1 VRLTRADWVRL
12 VLLWL
17 GGIDLRLT
25 MLAVPPLIPLI
36 HRELHL
42 DEKAIGALVSGPVL
56 LLAIAAV
63 PGSLL
68 IAKLGVRG
76 ALLAGLG
83 SVALFGALRGFGP
96 SVPVL
101 FSATFLMGVGVAV
114 TQPAFPSLVR
124 EWFPRR
130 IAIATAV
137 YSNGILI
144 GETLPTA
151 LTTPV
156 GVLPF
161 AHGDWRWAL
170 ASWSVLVLLSAVAI
184 GAAAPARV
192 AVAHGDWRWALAS
205 WSVLVL
211 LSAVAIGAAAPARV
225 AGGTVT
231 SHWWPDWRQGQAI
244 RIGIVMGMA
253 SAAYF
258 GANAF
263 IPDFL
268 DQTAR
273 HNLISPSLALLNGAQ
288 LLTAPAVALWPRLLT
303 GRAGFIGSAAIMAAA
318 QLGLVLTPGVGAVVW
333 APVLGFST
341 ALAFVVVLSLPP
353 RVAPPGGV
361 ARMSAAI
368 FTLQYAT
375 AFVIPL
381 IAGALWDATGRALLA
396 FLPGIAAA
404 VAMAWGAMSLRIPD
418 RMQNSP

>member
-42 DEKAIGALVSGPVL
+42 DEKAVGALVSGPVL

-101 FSATFLMGVGVAV
+101 LSATFLMGVGVAV

-156 GVLPF
+156 GVLP
-161 AHGDWRWAL
+161 L
-170 ASWSVLVLLSAVAI
+170 
-184 GAAAPARV
+184 
-192 AVAHGDWRWALAS
+192 AHGDWRWALAS

-303 GRAGFIGSAAIMAAA
+303 GRAGFVGSAAIMAAA

>member
-1 VRLTRADWVRL
+1 M
-12 VLLWL
+12 
-17 GGIDLRLT
+17 RLT

-36 HRELHL
+36 HREMGF
-42 DEKAIGALVSGPVL
+42 DEKAVGALVSGPVL

-68 IAKLGVRG
+68 IAKLGLRG

-83 SVALFGALRGFGP
+83 SVAVFGALRGLGP
-96 SVPVL
+96 SAPVL
-101 FSATFLMGVGVAV
+101 FSATFLMGLGVAV
-114 TQPAFPSLVR
+114 TQPAFPALVR

-130 IAIATAV
+130 IAIATAF

-144 GETLPTA
+144 GETLPTV

-156 GVLPF
+156 GVLPL

-170 ASWSVLVLLSAVAI
+170 ATWSVLVACSAVAI
-184 GAAAPARV
+184 AAAAPKRSTGPTISAR
-192 AVAHGDWRWALAS
+192 
-205 WSVLVL
+205 
-211 LSAVAIGAAAPARV
+211 
-225 AGGTVT
+225 
-231 SHWWPDWRQGQAI
+231 WWPNWRQGQAV

-258 GANAF
+258 GANAY

-268 DQTAR
+268 DQTGR
-273 HNLISPSLALLNGAQ
+273 HDLISPTLALLNGSQ
-288 LLTAPAVALWPRLLT
+288 LLTAPVVALWPRLLT
-303 GRAGFIGSAAIMAAA
+303 GRAGFIGSAAIMATA
-318 QLGLVLTPGVGAVVW
+318 QLGLVLTPDRGVLLW
-333 APVLGFST
+333 AFVLGFST

-353 RVAPPGGV
+353 RIAPPGDV

-381 IAGALWDATGRALLA
+381 VAGALWDATGRALLA
-396 FLPGIAAA
+396 FVPGIAAA
-404 VAMAWGAMSLRIPD
+404 AAMAYGAMSLRIPD
-418 RMQNSP
+418 RVQAGAG